1 MWLSVCLLGCVRFAK
16 VLKKILVQSQHFLY
30 GFPSSAPFCLHY
42 IAKNGRRGGL
52 MVSAFDSGEAV
63 RARALAGV
71 IVLCSWARYSQCLS
85 APRCINGYR
94 TWSLRATD
102 TGKSSGLMSH
112 LARTQTCIILLTV
125 TISHVLGQVPSRFLS
140 LDQQGIL

>member
-1 MWLSVCLLGCVRFAK
+1 MVCAL
-16 VLKKILVQSQHFLY
+16 
-30 GFPSSAPFCLHY
+30 
-42 IAKNGRRGGL
+42 
-52 MVSAFDSGEAV
+52 DSGEAN
-63 RARALAGV
+63 RARAWPGSLCC
-71 IVLCSWARYSQCLS
+71 VLGQDTLLSQCLS